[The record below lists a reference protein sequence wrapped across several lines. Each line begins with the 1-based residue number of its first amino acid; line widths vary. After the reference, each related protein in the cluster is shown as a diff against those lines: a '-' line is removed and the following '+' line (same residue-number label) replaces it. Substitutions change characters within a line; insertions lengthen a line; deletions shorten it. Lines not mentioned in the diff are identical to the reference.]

1 MSPSC
6 LPPCLPVPACLPA
19 YIYTYIH
26 ACTHIHA
33 CLPTNIHCYLS
44 PYADIPNSM
53 ERCVACDSM
62 QCTNRHAHDDSPAG
76 VVAIPYR
83 GAMETFGRIRWQ
95 ETVSCNREVSIS
107 FFLETQTRWH
117 PEFQRKLTKNPRAT
131 LEGKS
136 QGSAVFN
143 NQFFRLKSTLFKRH
157 DTEL

>member
-33 CLPTNIHCYLS
+33 CLQTNIHCCLS
-44 PYADIPNSM
+44 PYTDIPNSM

-107 FFLETQTRWH
+107 FFLETQTSMASGISEKTDEESPSNLR
-117 PEFQRKLTKNPRAT
+117 
-131 LEGKS
+131 GK
-136 QGSAVFN
+136 
-143 NQFFRLKSTLFKRH
+143 KSGFCGF
-157 DTEL
+157 